1 MNEKHSR
8 TRRLV
13 AGLPDTPAWGI
24 VLALVAACI
33 SGLAIWLNAF
43 AVKQVPDAAVYTTLK
58 NGVAAALLLLLAAA
72 SVRPAQVREVRR
84 TGWLALTVVGVVGGG
99 IAFLLFFTGLAMASA
114 PSAAFIQ
121 KTLFVWV
128 AMLAVPFLGE
138 RLGWTQ
144 IAALVVLAVG
154 QFIVL
159 PPRGMVW
166 GTGENLIL
174 VATLCWAAEVVVVR
188 RFLRTT
194 ATPIVAAGRLGIG
207 LVALVGFVLVSG
219 QANGILALG
228 ASAWSWVLLT
238 GVILAGYVAAWF
250 GALRRAPATV
260 VTSVLVG
267 GAVITGALQSLTRGS
282 APSLDLVAG
291 YLLIAA
297 AVGLTAFAGSRA
309 GTLVRDATGTTQ
321 ASVTVDA

>member
-1 MNEKHSR
+1 MNDHR
-8 TRRLV
+8 TRTPRLV
-13 AGLPDTPAWGI
+13 ASLPDTTGWGI
-24 VLALVAACI
+24 VLAVVAACI

-43 AVKQVPDAAVYTTLK
+43 AVKQVPDAALYTTLK
-58 NGVAAALLLLLAAA
+58 NGVAAALLLVLAAA

-84 TGWLALTVVGVVGGG
+84 TSWLALTVVGVVGGG
-99 IAFLLFFTGLAMASA
+99 IAFLLFFTGLSMASA

-121 KTLFVWV
+121 KTMFVWV
-128 AMLAVPFLGE
+128 AMLAVPLLGE

-144 IAALVVLAVG
+144 IVALVVLAVG

-159 PPRGMVW
+159 PPRGVVW
-166 GTGENLIL
+166 GTGETLIL
-174 VATLCWAAEVVVVR
+174 VATLCWAGEVMVVR

-207 LVALVGFVLVSG
+207 LVALVGFVLVTG

-228 ASAWSWVLLT
+228 ASAWGWVLLT
-238 GVILAGYVAAWF
+238 GVVLAGYVAAWF
-250 GALRRAPATV
+250 GALHRAPASV

-267 GAVITGALQSLTRGS
+267 GAVITGALQALSKGG

-297 AVGLTAFAGSRA
+297 AVGLTAVAGARA
-309 GTLVRDATGTTQ
+309 GRLVHASDQTTATVAADA
-321 ASVTVDA
+321 

>member
-1 MNEKHSR
+1 MNDHR
-8 TRRLV
+8 TRTPRLV
-13 AGLPDTPAWGI
+13 ARLPDTTGWGI
-24 VLALVAACI
+24 VLAVVAACI

-43 AVKQVPDAAVYTTLK
+43 AVRQVPDAALYTTLK

-84 TGWLALTVVGVVGGG
+84 TSWLALTVVGVVGGG
-99 IAFLLFFTGLAMASA
+99 IAFLLFFTGLSMASA

-121 KTLFVWV
+121 KTMFVWV
-128 AMLAVPFLGE
+128 AMLAVPLLGE

-144 IAALVVLAVG
+144 ILALVVLAVG

-159 PPRGMVW
+159 PPRGVVW
-166 GTGENLIL
+166 GTGETLIL
-174 VATLCWAAEVVVVR
+174 VATLCWAGEVVVVR

-207 LVALVGFVLVSG
+207 LVALVGFVLATG

-228 ASAWSWVLLT
+228 ASAWGWVLLT
-238 GVILAGYVAAWF
+238 GVVLAGYVAAWF
-250 GALRRAPATV
+250 GALHRAPASV

-267 GAVITGALQSLTRGS
+267 GAVITGALQALTTGG
-282 APSLDLVAG
+282 APSAGLVAG

-297 AVGLTAFAGSRA
+297 AVGLAAVAGARA
-309 GTLVRDATGTTQ
+309 GRLVHPPDQTTATVAADA
-321 ASVTVDA
+321 

>member
-1 MNEKHSR
+1 MNDHRSR
-8 TRRLV
+8 TPRLV
-13 AGLPDTPAWGI
+13 AGLPETPSWGI
-24 VLALVAACI
+24 VLAVVAACI

-58 NGVAAALLLLLAAA
+58 NGVAAALLLVVAAA
-72 SVRPAQVREVRR
+72 AVRPTQVREVRR
-84 TGWLALTVVGVVGGG
+84 TSWLALTVVGVVGGG
-99 IAFLLFFTGLAMASA
+99 IAFLLFFTGLSMASA

-121 KTLFVWV
+121 KTMFVWV

-144 IAALVVLAVG
+144 IVALLVLAVG
-154 QFIVL
+154 QFLVL
-159 PPRGMVW
+159 PPQGVAW
-166 GTGENLIL
+166 GTGETLIL

-188 RFLRTT
+188 RYLRTT

-207 LVALVGFVLVSG
+207 LVALAGFVLLSG
-219 QANGILALG
+219 QAGGILALG
-228 ASAWSWVLLT
+228 PSAWGWVLLT
-238 GVILAGYVAAWF
+238 GLVLAGYVAAWF

-267 GAVITGALQSLTRGS
+267 GAVITGALQALGNGG
-282 APSLDLVAG
+282 APSPAIVAG

-297 AVGLTAFAGSRA
+297 AVALTAGLGIRA
-309 GTLVRDATGTTQ
+309 GRLVRGATEPAPSG
-321 ASVTVDA
+321 VIVDA